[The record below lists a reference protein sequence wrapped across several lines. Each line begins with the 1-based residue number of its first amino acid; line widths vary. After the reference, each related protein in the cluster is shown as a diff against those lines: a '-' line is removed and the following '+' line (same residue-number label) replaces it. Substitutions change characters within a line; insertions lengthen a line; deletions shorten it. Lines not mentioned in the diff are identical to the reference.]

1 MVLTL
6 SKLSRSAAVALAL
19 CGASTSLRPA
29 NAAVVSPTPTLP
41 VLGVPYLPNGSSM
54 CFPVAGV
61 CVAQNSLTLT
71 SVVSS
76 TFTPGGQDIVANAV
90 FAGELTTLTH
100 TPIGPYA
107 LFGTVEQLVEGRT
120 FSSELGSWTTDL
132 VNLSL
137 SGPVLG
143 NTLMLALDPANTSA
157 GVTSITPLPV
167 AQGEPLYRIDSFFDV
182 FVDLSLDGTIPLH
195 TTVGPVLLT
204 AGAVPEPATWAMLI
218 AGATALGLARR
229 LGRRRPAAR
238 TV

>member
-1 MVLTL
+1 MVLTW

-29 NAAVVSPTPTLP
+29 NAAVLSPTPTLP
-41 VLGVPYLPNGSSM
+41 VLGVPYIPNASST
-54 CFPVAGV
+54 CFAAAGV

-76 TFTPGGQDIVANAV
+76 TFTPGGQDIVVNAV

-120 FSSELGSWTTDL
+120 FSTELGSWITDL
-132 VNLSL
+132 VNLSV

-143 NTLMLALDPANTSA
+143 HTLTMALDPANASA
-157 GVTSITPLPV
+157 GVSSITPLPI
-167 AQGEPLYRIDSFFDV
+167 AHGEPVYRIDSFFDV
-182 FVDLSLDGTIPLH
+182 FVELSLDSIPPLT
-195 TTVGPVLLT
+195 TTVGPVRVT
-204 AGAVPEPATWAMLI
+204 ASVPEPATWAMLI
-218 AGATALGLARR
+218 VGAAALGLARR
-229 LGRRRPAAR
+229 VARRRPAAR